1 MPEYSALAQD
11 HNEYD
16 NLQVKSDI
24 SKHIASWNDCPS
36 PEECCIGV
44 LEKGSIYS
52 TNPCEP

>member
-52 TNPCEP
+52 TKP